1 MKAVLSDSNGSS
13 PKAYGLG
20 GQDRRK
26 KRKRAF
32 RPFSARGD
40 IKMERI
46 KLWDSVPGSDG
57 SVSPEQTPELLY
69 FPCEGAKSCVAVFP
83 GGGYAALCD
92 DYEGTELAEWFTTV
106 GVAAFVLRYRVL
118 PYHYP
123 CQIADAHRAIRYIR
137 HNADRFGI
145 DKDKIGAMGFS
156 AGGHL
161 VAATATVAHDPL
173 EDPNDPIDAE
183 SAKLN
188 AQILLRRFDILGVYT
203 SGNDGK
209 LSRRRRRRTEAR
221 VLPRTERDEGLH
233 TSRVHLA
240 HLCGSTCRC
249 PQRARVCRGVQ
260 SGGRPVR
267 TARFSGRR
275 TRARNGEI
283 TALFGGTVARSA
295 EKLADSDRFP
305 RRLKTNGHHTD
316 ITYKTVSLQI
326 QTQRTEHNSVRILC
340 NKIPAAV
347 PEG

>member
-13 PKAYGLG
+13 PKAYGFG

-26 KRKRAF
+26 KRERAF

-46 KLWDSVPGSDG
+46 KLWDSVPGSDE

-188 AQILLRRFDILGVYT
+188 AQILCYAVSTFSEFTHRGTTENFLGDGGEELKRAFSPELNVTKDYT
-203 SGNDGK
+203 PPAFIWHTFADQLVDVRNA
-209 LSRRRRRRTEAR
+209 LAYAEACKAAD
-221 VLPRTERDEGLH
+221 VPFELH
-233 TSRVHLA
+233 V
-240 HLCGSTCRC
+240 
-249 PQRARVCRGVQ
+249 
-260 SGGRPVR
+260 
-267 TARFSGRR
+267 F
-275 TRARNGEI
+275 
-283 TALFGGTVARSA
+283 
-295 EKLADSDRFP
+295 
-305 RRLKTNGHHTD
+305 
-316 ITYKTVSLQI
+316 
-326 QTQRTEHNSVRILC
+326 
-340 NKIPAAV
+340 
-347 PEG
+347 PEGVHGLGTAKSQPCSAGQWLGLLKNWLTLIGFREG